1 MDGKY
6 NVQMNRIVNVECL
19 TNRSIGDNVVYFVLE
34 YLYSEI
40 THLRTVILS

>member
-6 NVQMNRIVNVECL
+6 NVQMNRIVNVERL
-19 TNRSIGDNVVYFVLE
+19 TNRSTGDNVVYSVLE